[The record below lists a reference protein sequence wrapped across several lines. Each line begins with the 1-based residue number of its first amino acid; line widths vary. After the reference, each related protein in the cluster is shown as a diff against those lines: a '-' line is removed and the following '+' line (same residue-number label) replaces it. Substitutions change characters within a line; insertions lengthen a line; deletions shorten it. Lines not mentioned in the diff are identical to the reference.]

1 MIMFRLI
8 DYMGLPTLPG
18 FSIARPRV
26 ISEDDYDITPKK
38 SFIERQ
44 ILQLREN
51 INTITRIRD
60 RTYQRYN
67 QDIEELEAKIAELQ
81 ESIKT
86 KKGAK

>member
-1 MIMFRLI
+1 MARF
-8 DYMGLPTLPG
+8 
-18 FSIARPRV
+18 FSDEFMRNALSGHPIFSRRI
-26 ISEDDYDITPKK
+26 ISEDDYDIVPKK

-67 QDIEELEAKIAELQ
+67 QDIEELEAKITELQ

-86 KKGAK
+86 KKGAR

>member
-1 MIMFRLI
+1 MVRF
-8 DYMGLPTLPG
+8 
-18 FSIARPRV
+18 FSDEFMRNALSGHPIFSRRI
-26 ISEDDYDITPKK
+26 ISEDDYDIVPKK
-38 SFIERQ
+38 SFIEKQ

-67 QDIEELEAKIAELQ
+67 QDIEELEAKITELQ

>member
-1 MIMFRLI
+1 MVSF
-8 DYMGLPTLPG
+8 
-18 FSIARPRV
+18 FSDEFMRNALSGHPIFSRRI

-67 QDIEELEAKIAELQ
+67 QDIEELEAKIAEL
-81 ESIKT
+81 EGSIK

>member
-1 MIMFRLI
+1 MASF
-8 DYMGLPTLPG
+8 
-18 FSIARPRV
+18 FSDEFMRSALSHPLFRPRI

-67 QDIEELEAKIAELQ
+67 QDIEELEAKIAEL
-81 ESIKT
+81 EGST
-86 KKGAK
+86 KKRGTK

>member
-1 MIMFRLI
+1 MVSF
-8 DYMGLPTLPG
+8 
-18 FSIARPRV
+18 FSDEFMRNALSGHPIFSRRI
-26 ISEDDYDITPKK
+26 ISEDDYDIVPKK
-38 SFIERQ
+38 SFIEKQ

-81 ESIKT
+81 E
-86 KKGAK
+86 GAKKKEAKK

>member
-1 MIMFRLI
+1 MVSF
-8 DYMGLPTLPG
+8 
-18 FSIARPRV
+18 FSDEFMRNALSGHPIFSRRI
-26 ISEDDYDITPKK
+26 ISEDDYDIVPKK
-38 SFIERQ
+38 SFIEKQ

-67 QDIEELEAKIAELQ
+67 QDIEELEAKIAEL
-81 ESIKT
+81 EGSIK

>member
-1 MIMFRLI
+1 MVSF
-8 DYMGLPTLPG
+8 
-18 FSIARPRV
+18 FSDEFMRNALSGHPIFSRRI
-26 ISEDDYDITPKK
+26 ISEDDYDIVPKK
-38 SFIERQ
+38 SFIEKQ

-67 QDIEELEAKIAELQ
+67 QDIEELEAKITELQ
-81 ESIKT
+81 ESTK

>member
-1 MIMFRLI
+1 MLRLI
-8 DYMGLPTLPG
+8 DYMGLQTLPG
-18 FSIARPRV
+18 FSISRPRV
-26 ISEDDYDITPKK
+26 ISEDDYDIVPKK
-38 SFIERQ
+38 SFIEKR

-81 ESIKT
+81 EGAK

>member
-1 MIMFRLI
+1 MIRLI
-8 DYMGLPTLPG
+8 DYLGLPTLPE
-18 FSIARPRV
+18 FTRSRTRYIN
-26 ISEDDYDITPKK
+26 EEDYDIVPKK
-38 SFIERQ
+38 SFVERQ

-51 INTITRIRD
+51 INTMTRIRD